1 MCVWYNITKR
11 QRLMLLI
18 LGRHLMKEEEEEEE
32 VELEPLNN
40 CMASSSGSKDS
51 PRYIKEIK

>member
-1 MCVWYNITKR
+1 MCVWYNMTKR

-18 LGRHLMKEEEEEEE
+18 LGRHLMKEEE

-40 CMASSSGSKDS
+40 LMASSSCSGS
-51 PRYIKEIK
+51 PR

>member
-1 MCVWYNITKR
+1 MCVWYNMTKR

-18 LGRHLMKEEEEEEE
+18 LGRHLMKEEEDE

-40 CMASSSGSKDS
+40 LMATSSCADS
-51 PRYIKEIK
+51 PR